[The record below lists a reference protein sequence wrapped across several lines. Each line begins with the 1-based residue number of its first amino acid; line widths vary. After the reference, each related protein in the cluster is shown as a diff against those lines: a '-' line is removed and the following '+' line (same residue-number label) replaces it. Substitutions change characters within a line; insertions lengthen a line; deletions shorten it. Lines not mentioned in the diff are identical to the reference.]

1 MYSQN
6 RSTNVSSKSSDS
18 FWTNFF
24 TKNGKDILLYC
35 KSHSSPYPTIT
46 KKVIIGLIEQLC
58 LYQMTDHSIKNTLV
72 LMPLKKNLTQQLQW
86 KAMRS
91 TTGICCRFLSILD
104 TQDRQ
109 GSNCVMPFNYEQQKQ
124 VYQSMVKQI
133 LSSIMSWCVKPS
145 A

>member
-58 LYQMTDHSIKNTLV
+58 LYQMTDHSIKSCIGFAFPKLPQSQSGLNGCKGDGHLGDV
-72 LMPLKKNLTQQLQW
+72 CIQISS
-86 KAMRS
+86 S
-91 TTGICCRFLSILD
+91 TG
-104 TQDRQ
+104 
-109 GSNCVMPFNYEQQKQ
+109 GSSRCGASLEGSMLYTCMKTCIQEHPTEKQ
-124 VYQSMVKQI
+124 
-133 LSSIMSWCVKPS
+133 MS
-145 A
+145 